1 MQSAGLQL
9 LSSESMPG
17 LADAKWL
24 FAFTHLMYLPHLEYD
39 FMALDCT
46 QDALRSALGGV
57 HGRKASSISILV
69 EKMTN

>member
-1 MQSAGLQL
+1 
-9 LSSESMPG
+9 MPG
-17 LADAKWL
+17 LADLKWL
-24 FAFTHLMYLPHLEYD
+24 FVFTHLMYLEYD
-39 FMALDCT
+39 LMALDCA